1 MLIKMGSSFGGVDVL
16 DAPKIEFDGSWFS
29 WYVEFYGG
37 TPYWEAQLFSSGTLT
52 VQGSYVADLCG
63 IGGVSMREQYAALEN
78 TEAFLQEKV
87 ARLRESAEKKRRSYR
102 SLGALAGAMIAVIL
116 F

>member
-1 MLIKMGSSFGGVDVL
+1 MTYQQIK
-16 DAPKIEFDGSWFS
+16 
-29 WYVEFYGG
+29 
-37 TPYWEAQLFSSGTLT
+37 EATD
-52 VQGSYVADLCG
+52 QGRTFHLCG